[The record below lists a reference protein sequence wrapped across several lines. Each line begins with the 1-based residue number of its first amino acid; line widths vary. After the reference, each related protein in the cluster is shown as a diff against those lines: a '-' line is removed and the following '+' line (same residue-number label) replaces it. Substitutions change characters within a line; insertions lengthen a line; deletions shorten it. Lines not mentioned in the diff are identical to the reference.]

1 MLTGYSGCEFDLT
14 SNSYR
19 EYNSF
24 FRIRFGK
31 WKDIQ
36 GVDKIYV
43 NKIKSSQ
50 KMYSRA
56 NVSTT
61 LKEYVYKCFIKFSDG
76 EKLLLTQ
83 NKRKNNVLK
92 EVQPIAKSYGLEVID
107 NTI

>member
-1 MLTGYSGCEFDLT
+1 
-14 SNSYR
+14 
-19 EYNSF
+19 YNSF

-76 EKLLLTQ
+76 EKLLLAQ
-83 NKRKNNVLK
+83 NKRKNNVMK

>member
-14 SNSYR
+14 NSSYR

-31 WKDIQ
+31 WKDIP
-36 GVDKIYV
+36 GVEKIYV

-56 NVSTT
+56 NVSSV
-61 LKEYVYKCFIKFSDG
+61 LREHIYKCFIKFSDG
-76 EKLLLTQ
+76 QKLLLTQ
-83 NKRKNNVLK
+83 KRNKEDVMK
-92 EVQPIAKSYGLEVID
+92 EVQLIAKSYGLEVID
-107 NTI
+107 NSY